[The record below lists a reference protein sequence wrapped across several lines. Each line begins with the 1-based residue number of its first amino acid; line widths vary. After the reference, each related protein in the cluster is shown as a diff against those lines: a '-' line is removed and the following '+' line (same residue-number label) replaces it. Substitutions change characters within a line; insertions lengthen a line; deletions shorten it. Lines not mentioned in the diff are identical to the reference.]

1 MVKYWSK
8 TALFWQKWQILYIWF
23 NYWNIHD
30 AKATCWTK
38 ICLHHMQNTYRSV
51 LIFPKIAMVRNSES
65 ILPGGMANI
74 SFQLFALQI
83 HFPLIWTPYIFH
95 DHRRIYRFA
104 RKRNLWR
111 DENSMGSIEIED
123 VSFKVI
129 LKNCS
134 INWQLLK
141 ICWSW
146 PGGWKR
152 GTTHY
157 VIWELIYRFCCISEY
172 FVDPNI
178 T

>member
-1 MVKYWSK
+1 MFASHAKYLS
-8 TALFWQKWQILYIWF
+8 ICSYISQDCHGKKRWERF
-23 NYWNIHD
+23 ARRYD
-30 AKATCWTK
+30 KYQLSTF
-38 ICLHHMQNTYRSV
+38 CLANPFFTYLNTIY
-51 LIFPKIAMVRNSES
+51 LK
-65 ILPGGMANI
+65 
-74 SFQLFALQI
+74 
-83 HFPLIWTPYIFH
+83 IFH
-95 DHRRIYRFA
+95 DHRRIYRFP
-104 RKRNLWR
+104 RKQNLWR

-123 VSFKVI
+123 VSVKVI

>member
-1 MVKYWSK
+1 MFASHAKYLS
-8 TALFWQKWQILYIWF
+8 ICSYISQDCHGGERWAHF
-23 NYWNIHD
+23 
-30 AKATCWTK
+30 A
-38 ICLHHMQNTYRSV
+38 
-51 LIFPKIAMVRNSES
+51 
-65 ILPGGMANI
+65 GGMANI

-104 RKRNLWR
+104 RKQNLWR

-178 T
+178 M